1 MLDCRPRFRLKIACG
16 WEKHLKS
23 GALESQAVFGGGSH
37 IKYWF
42 VVALDS
48 AAANFYLRR
57 LLTAMFLARLHKF
70 LTATVDEKSRSR
82 AIFWL
87 TLSLTFAAIYGILG
101 LKQAFSG
108 EYVVQDDARQH
119 VFWMMRFVD
128 LQLFPNDFIAN
139 YYQSVAPAGYSTLY
153 KIAATIGIH
162 PLLFHKILPL
172 FLGLISSYYCFGLC
186 LEMLP
191 VPMTG
196 FIASLLLNQHM
207 WMTDDLASTTPRAFI
222 YPIFLGFLYYLSR
235 SSLLP
240 CLGAIALIG
249 LFYPPYALVA
259 AGILVL
265 RLVAWENG
273 RLRLSGD
280 RTNYLFCS
288 TGLGVILLVMLPY
301 ALDKSE
307 FGPTYTAAEA
317 KQMREFAPNGRNAFF
332 RPNLKDFWLTGRG
345 SGMFPKSL
353 FTPVTHC
360 AALLLPLLLFWRSAF
375 PLASQINSKIWLLL
389 QLFLASLA
397 MFLAAHA
404 TLFKL
409 YQPGRYTAYSLRF
422 IVVLLGAIALTLMI
436 DGLGHWAS
444 TTETKFNLKKLVALI
459 TTATIAIAVVLYP
472 CWVEDFPDV
481 GYVAGEMPA
490 LYKFFQQQPKDILI
504 ASIAPEADNLPT
516 FSQRS
521 VLVAKEYAVPY
532 QKGYFSGYLR
542 RVNDLIRAQ
551 YTSERAV
558 LKNFINTYGIDFWM
572 LDRNALTLKYVEDY
586 GWIDDFDATPE
597 ATLSLKQGKIP
608 ALAPAMTSCAVF
620 QNEIVVV
627 LDASCI
633 VKMTGN

>member
-1 MLDCRPRFRLKIACG
+1 
-16 WEKHLKS
+16 
-23 GALESQAVFGGGSH
+23 
-37 IKYWF
+37 
-42 VVALDS
+42 
-48 AAANFYLRR
+48 
-57 LLTAMFLARLHKF
+57 MFIARLHKF

-82 AIFWL
+82 TIFWL
-87 TLSLTFAAIYGILG
+87 TLSLTFAAVYAILG
-101 LKQAFSG
+101 LKQSLSA
-108 EYVVQDDARQH
+108 EYMVQDDARQH

-128 LQLFPNDFIAN
+128 RQLFPNDFIAN
-139 YYQSVAPAGYSTLY
+139 YFQSVAPAGYSTLY
-153 KIAATIGIH
+153 KLAATIGIH

-172 FLGLISSYYCFGLC
+172 FLGLISTYYCFGLC

-265 RLVAWENG
+265 RLLVWENG

-288 TGLGVILLVMLPY
+288 TGLGVIFLVMLPY

-317 KQMREFAPNGRNAFF
+317 KKMGVFAPDGRNAFF
-332 RPNLKDFWLTGRG
+332 RPNPVDYWLTGRG

-353 FTPVTHC
+353 FTPITHC
-360 AALLLPLLLFWRSAF
+360 VGLLLPLMLLFWRSAF
-375 PLASQINSKIWLLL
+375 PLANRINSKIWLLL

-404 TLFKL
+404 TIFKL

-422 IVVLLGAIALTLMI
+422 IIVIVSAIALTLII
-436 DGLGHWAS
+436 DGVGHWAS
-444 TTETKFNLKKLVALI
+444 TTVTTFHVKNFVALI
-459 TTATIAIAVVLYP
+459 TMVIIAIAVVLYP
-472 CWVEDFPDV
+472 CLVKKFPTV
-481 GYVAGEMPA
+481 GYIKGAMPA

-504 ASIAPEADNLPT
+504 ASIARETDNLPT

-532 QKGYFSGYLR
+532 QKGYYSRYR
-542 RVNDLIRAQ
+542 QRVSDLIHAQ
-551 YTSERAV
+551 YTPDRAV
-558 LKNFINTYGIDFWM
+558 LQNFINSYGVDFWM
-572 LDRNALTLKYVEDY
+572 LDRHALTLKYVEDY
-586 GWIDDFDATPE
+586 GWIDDFDSTPE
-597 ATLSLKQGKIP
+597 ARLSLKQGKIP

-620 QNEIVVV
+620 QDEIVVV

-633 VKMTGN
+633 VKFTGN

>member
-1 MLDCRPRFRLKIACG
+1 MVLI
-16 WEKHLKS
+16 
-23 GALESQAVFGGGSH
+23 
-37 IKYWF
+37 
-42 VVALDS
+42 
-48 AAANFYLRR
+48 
-57 LLTAMFLARLHKF
+57 ARLHKF
-70 LTATVDEKSRSR
+70 LTATVDRTSRSHT
-82 AIFWL
+82 IFWL
-87 TLSLTFAAIYGILG
+87 TLSLTFATVYAILG
-101 LKQAFSG
+101 LTQVFSA
-108 EYVVQDDARQH
+108 EYMVQDDARQH

-128 LQLFPNDFIAN
+128 PELFPNDFIAN
-139 YYQSVAPAGYSTLY
+139 YFQSVAPAGYSTLY
-153 KIAATIGIH
+153 KLAATIGIH
-162 PLLFHKILPL
+162 PLFFHKILPL
-172 FLGLISSYYCFGLC
+172 FLGLISTYYCFGLC

-222 YPIFLGFLYYLSR
+222 YPIFLAFLYYLSR

-265 RLVAWENG
+265 RLLCWKNG

-288 TGLGVILLVMLPY
+288 TGLGVIFLVMLPY
-301 ALDKSE
+301 ALDNSE

-317 KQMREFAPNGRNAFF
+317 KQMAEFVPSGRNAFF
-332 RPNLKDFWLTGRG
+332 RPNPKDYWLTGRG

-360 AALLLPLLLFWRSAF
+360 VGLLFPLLLFLRSAF
-375 PLASQINSKIWLLL
+375 PLANQIQSKVWLLL
-389 QLFLASLA
+389 QLFLASSA

-404 TLFKL
+404 TIFKL

-422 IVVLLGAIALTLMI
+422 IVVLITAISLTLII
-436 DGLGHWAS
+436 DGVGYWAS
-444 TTETKFNLKKLVALI
+444 KTATTVHLKSLVALI
-459 TTATIAIAVVLYP
+459 TTAIIAVAVVLYP
-472 CWVEDFPDV
+472 CFAKKFPTV
-481 GYVAGEMPA
+481 GYVEGKMPA
-490 LYKFFQQQPKDILI
+490 LYKFFEQQPKDILI
-504 ASIAPEADNLPT
+504 ASIATDTDHLPT

-532 QKGYFSGYLR
+532 QKGYYNKYRQRL
-542 RVNDLIRAQ
+542 NDLIRAQ
-551 YTSERAV
+551 YTPERAV
-558 LKNFINTYGIDFWM
+558 LQNFINSYGVDFWM
-572 LDRNALTLKYVEDY
+572 VDRNALTLQYVKDD
-586 GWIDDFDATPE
+586 GWLNQFDTTPE
-597 ATLSLKQGKIP
+597 AMLSLKQGKIP
-608 ALAPAMTSCAVF
+608 VLASAMTSCAVF

-633 VKMTGN
+633 VK